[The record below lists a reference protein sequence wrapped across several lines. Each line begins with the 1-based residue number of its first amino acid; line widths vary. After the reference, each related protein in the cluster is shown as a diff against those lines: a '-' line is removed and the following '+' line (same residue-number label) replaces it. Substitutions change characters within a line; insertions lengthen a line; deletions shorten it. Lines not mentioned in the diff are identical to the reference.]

1 LGLLDVWDSFSDFL
15 EDWWKGFKERIWD
28 IKRELWDWVDDI
40 AKYWVERANEFFD
53 ILNHTW
59 SDVED
64 LMEQA
69 KSYADDIVTDA
80 ILKVD
85 KWIQTFGETVAEL
98 WNKIEPYISN
108 VITPIENAINEI
120 QNVKLPSLEDIVNS
134 MRATVDNIINTDI
147 PFLNQSI
154 KDLWDEADKI
164 WNKIW
169 EIPDDVWRAI
179 CGGWDALTDF
189 LLAEGQK
196 FVEKIL
202 DIDLPIDDIIEDL
215 ERRIGGREK

>member
-1 LGLLDVWDSFSDFL
+1 MGLLDVWDSFSDFL

>member
-1 LGLLDVWDSFSDFL
+1 MWDSFSDFL

>member
-1 LGLLDVWDSFSDFL
+1 VWDSFSDFL